1 MWMWMRT
8 CQHLGISAS
17 RLLGAKAKECPKNWS
32 SRRDVTPV
40 SKNCRRNRSQR
51 RLKKGEKQ
59 NSTNELKALTSSSE
73 WGAIELRARAR
84 KASQL
89 KQKPEEGSKK

>member
-1 MWMWMRT
+1 
-8 CQHLGISAS
+8 
-17 RLLGAKAKECPKNWS
+17 
-32 SRRDVTPV
+32 
-40 SKNCRRNRSQR
+40 
-51 RLKKGEKQ
+51 LKKGEKQ